1 MCGIN
6 IVYFMTESLEVS
18 LISELL
24 QSLMAPQL
32 HEGKNMGTGIIVE
45 NNYPQFQN
53 ETERMKEEKVI
64 KQALYEILA
73 RYIEN

>member
-1 MCGIN
+1 
-6 IVYFMTESLEVS
+6 

-32 HEGKNMGTGIIVE
+32 HEGKNIGTGIIVE

-53 ETERMKEEKVI
+53 ETERMKKEKVI